1 MPSACTQA
9 KVICLPLSFLHS
21 SVFPYLCSFFC
32 FLSPFGGIFIFQSLH
47 LGITNK
53 PYSLFSPTS
62 RLFIQHI
69 SEFCYFFLFLSL
81 KAVTSFLFPK
91 TKILILTSLSTT
103 ACPLLLKMYSV
114 VKPHKLA
121 KKVPVF
127 HSRWLHSFTLSCL
140 RITSDSTEVEFI
152 WTDPGLPFQRVSPA
166 HFASPHCFHCRT
178 QFIYKCCHTCEV
190 KMSQTL
196 YLCINQHRV
205 GHASVRNA
213 LWVSVAHSKTGQF
226 SLNNNLRLTTVW
238 ITVAWCL
245 HFRSKLTE

>member
-127 HSRWLHSFTLSCL
+127 HSR
-140 RITSDSTEVEFI
+140 
-152 WTDPGLPFQRVSPA
+152 
-166 HFASPHCFHCRT
+166 
-178 QFIYKCCHTCEV
+178 
-190 KMSQTL
+190 
-196 YLCINQHRV
+196 
-205 GHASVRNA
+205 
-213 LWVSVAHSKTGQF
+213 
-226 SLNNNLRLTTVW
+226 
-238 ITVAWCL
+238 
-245 HFRSKLTE
+245 